1 MELTQLKSRVAALES
16 HVDLLEAELFQLHEM
31 LMQCGFPEGIKTLKA
46 TVQEYLDEN
55 RDLAPIRKSEM
66 L

>member
-1 MELTQLKSRVAALES
+1 METTQLKSRIAALES
-16 HVDLLEAELFQLHEM
+16 HVDLLEAELFRLHEM

-46 TVQEYLDEN
+46 TVEEYLEEN
-55 RDLAPIRKSEM
+55 REMAPIRKSEM